1 MRLIAAFAVVLG
13 VPAALAVLLYAAPI
27 RSLVKAALFAS
38 VLGGLALLLYLPTYT
53 LADIGRARA
62 CCRGRGRLGHQL
74 PSRSAAGGCL
84 AARESRP
91 KGDTALAVR
100 LREFSNVTHPRA
112 M

>member
-53 LADIGRARA
+53 LADIG
-62 CCRGRGRLGHQL
+62 
-74 PSRSAAGGCL
+74 
-84 AARESRP
+84 ARELVVVVGVAWVISFLLAPPVGAWQLGRV
-91 KGDTALAVR
+91 AL
-100 LREFSNVTHPRA
+100 RA
-112 M
+112 IRR